1 MINKVLISACL
12 LGQAVR
18 YDGQA
23 KHYPHP
29 LLDKLIQQNRFI
41 SFCPECAGGLNT
53 PRPAAEIQS
62 NGKVVNKLGQD
73 ISLEFEKGAQLA
85 LDLCQQHKIKI
96 AILKANSP
104 SCGNEFIYNG
114 EFTGKKIQG
123 MGITAKYLTLHG
135 IKVFNENQLDQLGLE
150 LT

>member
-1 MINKVLISACL
+1 MTSKILISACL

-29 LLDKLIQQNRFI
+29 LLDKLIQQNRLI
-41 SFCPECAGGLNT
+41 SFCPECAGGLET
-53 PRPAAEIQS
+53 PRPAAEIQN
-62 NGKVVNKLGQD
+62 NGKVINELGQD
-73 ISLEFEKGAQLA
+73 LSLEFKKGAKLA
-85 LDLCQQHKIKI
+85 LELCQKHKIKI

-114 EFTGKKIQG
+114 KFIGKKVPG
-123 MGITAKYLTLHG
+123 MGVTAKYLSLHG
-135 IKVFNENQLDQLGLE
+135 IKVFNENQLNQLYLE
-150 LT
+150 LK